1 MNYQPVPEGRD
12 PHLWQLAQKRAS
24 FKRHLVTYIV
34 INLFLWMLWYF
45 TKRSYDYSSQY
56 GFFPWPLWPTL
67 GWGIGLLFH
76 FIGAYIS
83 TGHNSVER
91 EYEKL
96 KNQNK

>member
-1 MNYQPVPEGRD
+1 MDHQLPESRD
-12 PHLWQLAQKRAS
+12 PHLWQLAKKRAS
-24 FKRHLVTYIV
+24 FKRHLATYIIV
-34 INLFLWMLWYF
+34 NLFFWLLWYF
-45 TKRSYDYSSQY
+45 TNSKYDHSSH
-56 GFFPWPLWPTL
+56 FLPWPVWCML
-67 GWGIGLLFH
+67 GWGVGLLFH